1 METVVFCKKYQE
13 ELPAMSFPPLPG
25 QAGKDLLE
33 TVSQK
38 AFDAWKSHQ
47 TTLINERRLD
57 LSVAENRTFLIEEMH
72 KFFDNKE
79 VAQAEGFVDP
89 KKTLDNAVQS
99 FVPPSL
105 SLDD

>member
-1 METVVFCKKYQE
+1 MERIVFCKKYQE

-25 QAGKDLLE
+25 QPGIDLME

-38 AFDAWKSHQ
+38 AFDAWKLHQ

-57 LSVAENRTFLIEEMH
+57 LSIAENRTFLIEEMH

-89 KKTLDNAVQS
+89 NKTLDNVVQS
-99 FVPPSL
+99 YQPPL
-105 SLDD
+105 SDNK

>member
-25 QAGKDLLE
+25 PAGKDLME

-38 AFDAWKSHQ
+38 AFEAWKLHQ

-57 LSVAENRTFLIEEMH
+57 LSVPESRTFLIEEMH
-72 KFFDNKE
+72 KFFDNQE
-79 VAQAEGFVDP
+79 VAQAEGFVEPTKDSGIQ
-89 KKTLDNAVQS
+89 TYT
-99 FVPPSL
+99 PPPAPL
-105 SLDD
+105 FDD